1 MKRVIAYIDGY
12 NLYYGLLKGTP
23 YKWLDLASFVKWFL
37 RPDQEIVGIK
47 YFTAPIKTYPHDGDA
62 VDRQKVYLQALSS
75 MSLITIVQ
83 GFYAKNKTLTAAS
96 YYQNIPRDL
105 PAKCQLPDVIPYGRR
120 GDRFIHRP
128 PAWR

>member
-1 MKRVIAYIDGY
+1 MHDLNRKVGVIAFILRINMKRVIAYIDGY

-23 YKWLDLASFVKWFL
+23 YKWLDLVSFVKWFL

-75 MSLITIVQ
+75 MPLITIVQ
-83 GFYAKNKTLTAAS
+83 GFYAKNKTLA
-96 YYQNIPRDL
+96 
-105 PAKCQLPDVIPYGRR
+105 PDVIPYGRR